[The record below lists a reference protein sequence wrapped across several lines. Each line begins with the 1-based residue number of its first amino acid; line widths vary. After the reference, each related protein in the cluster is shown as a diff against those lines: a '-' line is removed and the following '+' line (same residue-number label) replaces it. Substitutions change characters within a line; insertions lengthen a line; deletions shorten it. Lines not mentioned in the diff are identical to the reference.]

1 MQRLQAFKYEFMPND
16 EQARGH
22 RVAACAEEGLAP
34 KLKTKPTY
42 VKQELTQATRCELT
56 HV

>member
-1 MQRLQAFKYEFMPND
+1 MQWLQAFKYEFMLND